1 MSEELKNV
9 IKNLKISYHSGH
21 GDNLGKDFYSP
32 LLAKCKQYKR
42 DTGDFTSTVIFD
54 WVKRY

>member
-1 MSEELKNV
+1 MNEELKNV

-54 WVKRY
+54 WG